1 MLFIIIIENGVK
13 MIDQERNQFII
24 QTYKNDPESVYN
36 TWFIN
41 NEARLKAFGAIRRG
55 VEQVIKDI
63 KEGVF
68 PNDFK
73 DSSLEVVLT
82 AITEQKQVF
91 EGAAH
96 PFYWK
101 PKLRI
106 PDIYEN
112 DANKT
117 FFGQFLESC
126 LKSKEEQII
135 KEIIKLSHQNIKG
148 LGPAVAN
155 ILYFIH
161 PTIIPPF
168 NTAIVKGFNL
178 LFKDKKKLGSW
189 DDYLEMRDTIIQV
202 NDQFKNLLS
211 KDLGAISGLLFDVGV
226 GRIVVDENVQIV
238 REEEEKKREKLIQKR
253 HQDVQIEIE
262 EEHTHT
268 KIQYL
273 LMKIGKSLSYDVLV
287 ASNDRAKSY
296 NNESFSFI
304 SLPELPEIEVRDEIK
319 KTIALI
325 DVIWFEKGTNK
336 FVSAYEVEKSTSI
349 YSGVLRLTDLALT
362 LPNSEKVSLYLVAP
376 DQREKEIIAQLKR
389 PAFIKQN
396 DIKIAYIL
404 FSELCLHCDSICK
417 LGEDHTIMDKVA
429 KCVK

>member
-1 MLFIIIIENGVK
+1 
-13 MIDQERNQFII
+13 MIDQERTQFII
-24 QTYKNDPESVYN
+24 QLYKNDPESVYN

-112 DANKT
+112 DVNKT

-126 LKSKEEQII
+126 LKAKEEQII
-135 KEIIKLSHQNIKG
+135 KEIAKLSHQNIKG
-148 LGPAVAN
+148 LGPSVAN

-168 NTAIVKGFNL
+168 NTAIVGGFNL
-178 LFKDKKKLGSW
+178 LFKDQKKLGSW
-189 DDYLEMRDTIIQV
+189 DDYLEMRETILQT

-211 KDLGAISGLLFDVGV
+211 KDLGALSGLLFDIGM
-226 GRIVVDENVQIV
+226 GRIVVDENIKIV
-238 REEEEKKREKLIQKR
+238 IEKEEKKREKLIQKR
-253 HQDVQIEIE
+253 HQDVQIEVE

-273 LMKIGKSLSYDVLV
+273 LIKIGKSLGYDVVV

-296 NNESFSFI
+296 QNEKFSFI
-304 SLPELPEIEVRDEIK
+304 SCHELPEIKVGDEVK

-336 FVSAYEVEKSTSI
+336 FVCAFEVEKSTSI
-349 YSGVLRLTDLALT
+349 YSGILRLTDLALT
-362 LPNSEKVSLYLVAP
+362 LSKSEKISLYLVAP

-389 PAFIKQN
+389 PALITQN
-396 DIKIAYIL
+396 GIKIAYIL
-404 FSELCLHCDSICK
+404 FSELCAHCESICK
-417 LGEDHTIMDKVA
+417 LGENHTIMDKVA
-429 KCVK
+429 KSLK

>member
-1 MLFIIIIENGVK
+1 MN
-13 MIDQERNQFII
+13 DRERTKTII
-24 QTYKNDPESVYN
+24 QSYKNDPESVYN

-41 NEARLKAFGAIRRG
+41 NETRLKAFGAIRRG

-63 KEGVF
+63 KDGVF

-73 DSSLEVVLT
+73 GSSLEVVLT

-112 DANKT
+112 DVNKT
-117 FFGQFLESC
+117 YFGQFLESC
-126 LKSKEEQII
+126 LKAKEEQII
-135 KEIIKLSHQNIKG
+135 KEITKLSNQNIKG
-148 LGPAVAN
+148 LGPSAAN

-168 NTAIVKGFNL
+168 NTAIVKGFNI
-178 LFKDKKKLGSW
+178 LFKDQKKLGSW
-189 DDYLEMRDTIIQV
+189 GDYLEMRDTMLQT
-202 NDQFKNLLS
+202 NEQFKNLLS
-211 KDLGAISGLLFDVGV
+211 NDLGAISGLLFDIGM
-226 GRIVVDENVQIV
+226 GRIVVDENIQIV
-238 REEEEKKREKLIQKR
+238 IEKEEQKRKKLIQKR
-253 HQDVQIEIE
+253 HQDVQIEVE

-268 KIQYL
+268 KIQYFL
-273 LMKIGKSLSYDVLV
+273 IKIGNSLGYDVVV

-296 NNESFSFI
+296 NNVSFSFI
-304 SLPELPEIEVRDEIK
+304 SLPELPEIEVGDEVK

-349 YSGVLRLTDLALT
+349 YSGILRLTDLALT
-362 LPNSEKVSLYLVAP
+362 LSKSEKVSLYLVAP

-389 PAFIKQN
+389 PALMTQN

-404 FSELCLHCDSICK
+404 FSELCVHCDSICK
-417 LGEDHTIMDKVA
+417 LGENNTIMDKVA

>member
-1 MLFIIIIENGVK
+1 MTDPEK
-13 MIDQERNQFII
+13 TQSII

-63 KEGVF
+63 KEDVF

-73 DSSLEVVLT
+73 GSSLEVVLN

-112 DANKT
+112 DANKIL
-117 FFGQFLESC
+117 FGQFLESC
-126 LKSKEEQII
+126 LKTKEEQII

-148 LGPAVAN
+148 LGPSAAN

-168 NTAIVKGFNL
+168 NTAIVKGFNI
-178 LFKDKKKLGSW
+178 LFKDQKKLGSW
-189 DDYLEMRDTIIQV
+189 YGYLEMRDTILQV

-211 KDLGAISGLLFDVGV
+211 KDLGAITGLLFEIGME
-226 GRIVVDENVQIV
+226 RIVVDDNFQIV
-238 REEEEKKREKLIQKR
+238 NEDGKKRERLIQKR
-253 HQDVQIEIE
+253 HQDVQIEVE

-268 KIQYL
+268 NIQYL
-273 LMKIGKSLSYDVLV
+273 LMKIGKSLGYDVVV

-304 SLPELPEIEVRDEIK
+304 SLPELPELKVGNEVK

-325 DVIWFEKGTNK
+325 DVIWFEKGTTK

-349 YSGVLRLTDLALT
+349 YSGILRLTDLALT
-362 LPNSEKVSLYLVAP
+362 LSKSEKVSLYLVAP
-376 DQREKEIIAQLKR
+376 DQREKEIIAQLKKTCSHDAER
-389 PAFIKQN
+389 
-396 DIKIAYIL
+396 Y
-404 FSELCLHCDSICK
+404 
-417 LGEDHTIMDKVA
+417 
-429 KCVK
+429 